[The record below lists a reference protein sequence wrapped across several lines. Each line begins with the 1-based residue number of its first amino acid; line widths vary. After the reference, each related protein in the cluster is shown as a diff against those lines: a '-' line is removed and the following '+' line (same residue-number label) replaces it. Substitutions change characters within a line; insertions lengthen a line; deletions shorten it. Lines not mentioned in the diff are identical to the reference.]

1 MWSHGGMPHGE
12 MKVRIGMSLGPA
24 GTPEGFTAA
33 VAVVTALEKAKSN
46 DTAKLIAAMEGMP
59 FDSPRGRMWFRAEDH
74 QAMMPMYHVKMTD
87 KPGVAW
93 AVPELVREI
102 PPEEFK
108 IPVRNR
114 R

>member
-1 MWSHGGMPHGE
+1 
-12 MKVRIGMSLGPA
+12 
-24 GTPEGFTAA
+24 
-33 VAVVTALEKAKSN
+33 
-46 DTAKLIAAMEGMP
+46 
-59 FDSPRGRMWFRAEDH
+59 MWFRAEDH